1 MSAFHGKR
9 PARRR
14 SHAYQAL
21 CTTAAAGSLSAALML
36 TGGMGSG
43 TDRLCNSHQICGA
56 LSVINRGH
64 KTLHFELILP
74 RAEFRSVSQTGPLLI

>member
-1 MSAFHGKR
+1 MSAFRGKR

-21 CTTAAAGSLSAALML
+21 CTTAAVSSPSAALML
-36 TGGMGSG
+36 SVGMGAG
-43 TDRLCNSHQICGA
+43 TDRLYNGHQICGA

-64 KTLHFELILP
+64 ETLHFELVLP
-74 RAEFRSVSQTGPLLI
+74 RGGFRSVSQTGPLLI